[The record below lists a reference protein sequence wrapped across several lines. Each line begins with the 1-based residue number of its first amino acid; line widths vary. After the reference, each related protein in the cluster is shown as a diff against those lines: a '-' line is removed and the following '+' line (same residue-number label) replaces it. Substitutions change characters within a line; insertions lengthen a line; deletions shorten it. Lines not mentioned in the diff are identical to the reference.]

1 MPLDDLLYLIET
13 LRKRIDEHG
22 AALRQYEAQTR
33 YVLIDPL
40 LRGLGWDTEDPAQVI
55 PEFPIKKGFFSSGKK
70 FVDYALLN
78 GSEPPTLIE
87 AKSLG
92 TPLRDDAL
100 DQGMNYCWRE
110 GINHLVVT
118 DGQLWEIYDV
128 RKRGGSDDT
137 MRIVEFDV
145 TEPPAEVCL
154 KALALWRPSVVEGN
168 VREGEPPVA
177 GGDSPPAPET
187 VEPAPQWACPECGD
201 TIDESETRRIAGH
214 KAAHTRRK
222 TATQTHHA
230 PLPPPTPSRDA
241 EEGWVSL
248 ADVGTVKGTKPAAL
262 LLPSGEAEAV
272 SDWAPLLARVA
283 QWLVD
288 NGHLTESHSPL
299 ALGPKRHFLSTQP
312 IHPSGKEFVSPHQV
326 GRLWLELNLSADDK
340 IKQGRRISKHA
351 GLDPAEFKVRLAE

>member
-1 MPLDDLLYLIET
+1 MPLEDLLETIET
-13 LRKRIDEHG
+13 LRGRIEEHG
-22 AALRQYEAQTR
+22 TALRRSEAQTR
-33 YVLIDPL
+33 YALVDPL
-40 LRGLGWDTEDPAQVI
+40 LRGLGWDTSDPTQVV
-55 PEFPIKKGFFSSGKK
+55 PEYRTQTGPA
-70 FVDYALLN
+70 DYSLLDREGEPALML
-78 GSEPPTLIE
+78 E
-87 AKSLG
+87 AKKLG
-92 TPLRDDAL
+92 RAL
-100 DQGMNYCWRE
+100 SDGLIQSIGYCVDKGTRFFA
-110 GINHLVVT
+110 VT
-118 DGQLWEIYDV
+118 DGQHWEVYETHKPV
-128 RKRGGSDDT
+128 PTNEKL
-137 MRIVEFDV
+137 VAKFDLK
-145 TEPPAEVCL
+145 TSPSEVCL
-154 KALALWRPSVVEGN
+154 KALALWRPSVVEGH
-168 VREGEPPVA
+168 VREGETPVA

-214 KAAHTRRK
+214 KAAHTRRN
-222 TATQTHHA
+222 TAARTHRE

-351 GLDPAEFKVRLAE
+351 GLDPAEFKVRIAE

>member
-1 MPLDDLLYLIET
+1 MPLDDLLALIET

-78 GSEPPTLIE
+78 GSEPPILIE

-154 KALALWRPSVVEGN
+154 KALALWRASVAEGH
-168 VREGEPPVA
+168 VRVAETPLVNSSVAERGTEPGSATITVPI
-177 GGDSPPAPET
+177 PAPASHPTSTSPRAITAEGWIPLTQQAPRGRGEHPPEIRFPDNSTSHLET
-187 VEPAPQWACPECGD
+187 WTSIVIEVTRWLIQQDLIHMGRLPLQSRENYILATSDVHPP
-201 TIDESETRRIAGH
+201 TRRHPRGRKFDASERFGEIYLE
-214 KAAHTRRK
+214 AHGNPRTVLAK
-222 TATQTHHA
+222 TTT
-230 PLPPPTPSRDA
+230 
-241 EEGWVSL
+241 
-248 ADVGTVKGTKPAAL
+248 
-262 LLPSGEAEAV
+262 
-272 SDWAPLLARVA
+272 
-283 QWLVD
+283 
-288 NGHLTESHSPL
+288 
-299 ALGPKRHFLSTQP
+299 
-312 IHPSGKEFVSPHQV
+312 I
-326 GRLWLELNLSADDK
+326 
-340 IKQGRRISKHA
+340 IKHA
-351 GLDPAEFKVRLAE
+351 GMDPSEFKVRLAD